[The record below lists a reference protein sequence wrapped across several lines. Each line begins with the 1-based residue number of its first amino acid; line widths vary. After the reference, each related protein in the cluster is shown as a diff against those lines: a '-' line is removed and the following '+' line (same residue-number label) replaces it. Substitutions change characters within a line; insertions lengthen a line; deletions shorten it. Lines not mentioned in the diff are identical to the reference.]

1 MTPFTFKDHLNVSTD
16 NTKKVLSDVKKAL
29 FDNAKSGIKV
39 NTKDKDAI
47 KFVEKIETQIDDIR
61 KEIHEF
67 L

>member
-1 MTPFTFKDHLNVSTD
+1 M
-16 NTKKVLSDVKKAL
+16 KKAL
-29 FDNAKSGIKV
+29 FDNTKSGIKV